1 MSNQERHGASSTSST
16 AGHSR
21 QPEQGSNV
29 GAADAAS
36 AIQNIIEVLNQSLGK
51 TSTRQSQNQGQRSG
65 QCQTVDQEMA
75 RSFPGFFKRGSKRR
89 LPSCSKPAKFIKTWK
104 PFAFSAF
111 LLNKNVEMTPSSA
124 EELQHMQAGLGK
136 RHLSMTDDLT
146 HSEVSSLFC
155 DTYPKMKSASGGWL
169 LYKASGGQ
177 GRRRLNLVPPESEGY
192 SGSTI
197 RCATGGGKTM
207 LYIVPLQDEFDLSPL
222 PSDAQEFSLMPKA
235 ECKKCFKMMPLQI
248 LALHVRE
255 CDTLEYETL
264 SDSEPEVTNSPPAFE
279 EKLTDAKCPVC
290 MKTFP
295 LLELE
300 FHASFCGDL
309 ESSESLQTKSP
320 DIMKPD
326 NEEMSWYFHLKNEE
340 DVLRWLAAQ
349 VDTSKD
355 FSICVSRINLVER
368 GLLLWRR
375 QKISSPVNTL
385 KITFLGEAGVDT
397 GALRKEFLTELIGGI
412 ETRLFEGEEG
422 KGKMPKYS
430 LNDLDNGLF
439 RVAGEVF
446 AVSLAQGGPAPRFLQ
461 DWCYDFLLSGT
472 LENAN
477 KDNVYDAEFSPLIK
491 MIEEASDLSSYSE
504 QIVNCGYTGPINED
518 NKQNITRAIVMHA
531 AARRTLMLQQLR
543 EGLQLYRLIDTMEK
557 NREVCRSL
565 FVVQGGNDKVDSHYI
580 VSHLAP
586 QMSERGTLK
595 YTKEVQILNH
605 FQDFLME
612 LEDGDA

>member
-1 MSNQERHGASSTSST
+1 
-16 AGHSR
+16 
-21 QPEQGSNV
+21 
-29 GAADAAS
+29 
-36 AIQNIIEVLNQSLGK
+36 
-51 TSTRQSQNQGQRSG
+51 
-65 QCQTVDQEMA
+65 
-75 RSFPGFFKRGSKRR
+75 
-89 LPSCSKPAKFIKTWK
+89 
-104 PFAFSAF
+104 
-111 LLNKNVEMTPSSA
+111 MTPSSA

-155 DTYPKMKSASGGWL
+155 DTYPKMKSASGGCL

-279 EKLTDAKCPVC
+279 EKSTDAKCPVC

-309 ESSESLQTKSP
+309 E
-320 DIMKPD
+320 
-326 NEEMSWYFHLKNEE
+326 
-340 DVLRWLAAQ
+340 
-349 VDTSKD
+349 
-355 FSICVSRINLVER
+355 
-368 GLLLWRR
+368 
-375 QKISSPVNTL
+375 SSPVNTL

-491 MIEEASDLSSYSE
+491 MIEETSDLSSYSE
-504 QIVNCGYTGPINED
+504 QIVNRGFTGPINED

-586 QMSERGTLK
+586 QMSESGTLK
-595 YTKEVQILNH
+595 HTKEVQILNH

-612 LEDGDA
+612 LEDGDAKDEAALSVPQVMQWLTGQAHRHLLLSEREAFKITVQFDHTSMQRLPSHTLCYPIISACTQTITFPTAHLSNSNEFKEIMKTAVQHGGCFYRV